1 MLTNLFWF
9 HSLKVL
15 WHLQIHYKQHYYKQQ
30 FARRL
35 NIRKMSTF
43 SKFTKWNP
51 PLKINKLNSTIFLT
65 ILTLSTLFWFSLS
78 FDFTLFSTVT
88 NLQHHHNYTIAKTK
102 SGHHFS
108 LSHIFLFNWKINTR
122 SFYFIF
128 SSKIFNIVLEG
139 E

>member
-1 MLTNLFWF
+1 MIC
-9 HSLKVL
+9 
-15 WHLQIHYKQHYYKQQ
+15 LQICFDFILLKYYDIFRFITHCYKQQ

-65 ILTLSTLFWFSLS
+65 ILSLSTLFWFSLS

-88 NLQHHHNYTIAKTK
+88 NLQHHHNYTITKTK

-108 LSHIFLFNWKINTR
+108 LSHIFLFNWKINTEVFI
-122 SFYFIF
+122 SFFLPKYLI
-128 SSKIFNIVLEG
+128 LY
-139 E
+139 